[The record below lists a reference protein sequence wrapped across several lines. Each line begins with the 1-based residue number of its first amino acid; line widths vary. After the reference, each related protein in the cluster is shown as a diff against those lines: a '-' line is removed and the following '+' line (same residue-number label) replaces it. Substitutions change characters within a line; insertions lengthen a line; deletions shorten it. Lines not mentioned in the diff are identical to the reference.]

1 LKDFKD
7 FEIKF
12 VSIQTVVVMLLPL
25 LK

>member
-1 LKDFKD
+1 LKDFTD